1 MGNFR
6 MFIQFLRP
14 LRGKLILC
22 LLLTVMLT
30 ALSLTPPI
38 LLKFLADDVMTDG
51 QWNML
56 LVVIAVM
63 MAVPVGRG
71 LVSAVTTWLVHLV
84 GQKLIFDMRLHIY
97 RHLQSLSMRF
107 FNQMSTG
114 AIMQRVM
121 SDVNAV
127 RSAVT
132 TQTISLVTDA
142 AACVFA
148 LSMCFW
154 LNWRMALLVTLVLP
168 LYVINYRY
176 FVRRIRDANIAYR
189 SKMDDICGTLQ
200 ERLSAPAMVKSFSRE
215 HAETQQFI
223 EDTRET
229 YNIAKGAVTYRT
241 SFTAASSLISGI
253 GSTFVYF
260 LGCYMIVRTGMGYGS
275 VIAFMSYTAALFTPA
290 IHFSEMFNM
299 FEQVK
304 VSLDRIAELLNV
316 RAEIT
321 DVENPVHV
329 KRFDGHVTFENV
341 DFGYNPGELILHDV
355 NLDIK
360 PGMQVAL
367 VGHTG
372 SGKTTVASL
381 LFRFYDVTSGRITID
396 GTDIRNIR
404 LADLR
409 RNLGVVMQDTLLFNI
424 SVRDNIRYGR
434 PGASDDEVVEVARL
448 AEIHSHVESLPDG
461 YDTLIG
467 PGGVKLSAGQSQ
479 RLAIARAVL
488 TDPAILVLDEATSAL
503 DTESERLIQTALKRV
518 MAGRT
523 SFVIAHRLSTI
534 VSADLIVVVHKGRI
548 IETGRHIDL
557 LRKKGG
563 HYRELCMEQ
572 FAALMPGAHKTQV
585 TAGAHANT
593 ARANQPEAERARV
606 RQTG

>member
-1 MGNFR
+1 MSSLTRFSK
-6 MFIQFLRP
+6 FLRP
-14 LRGKLILC
+14 VRGKLVLC
-22 LLLTVMLT
+22 VVLTITLTV
-30 ALSLTPPI
+30 LSLTPPV
-38 LLKFLADDVMTDG
+38 LLKFLADDIITNG

-56 LVVIAVM
+56 LVVIGMM

-71 LVSAVTTWLVHLV
+71 LVSALTTYVVQLV

-97 RHLQSLSMRF
+97 RHLQTLSMRF
-107 FNQMSTG
+107 YNEMSTG

-132 TQTISLVTDA
+132 KQTISLITDA
-142 AACVFA
+142 AACAFA

-154 LNWRMALLVTLVLP
+154 LNWRMALLVALVLP

-189 SKMDDICGTLQ
+189 SKMDSICGTLQ

-215 HAETQQFI
+215 RAETQRFI

-229 YNIAKGAVTYRT
+229 YNIARGSVTYRT
-241 SFTAASSLISGI
+241 SFTAASKLISGI
-253 GSTFVYF
+253 GSTMVYF
-260 LGCYMIVRTGMGYGS
+260 LGCYMVVRGQMGYGA
-275 VIAFMSYTAALFTPA
+275 VIAFMSYTAALFAPA
-290 IHFSEMFNM
+290 IRFSEMFNIL
-299 FEQVK
+299 EQVK
-304 VSLDRIAELLNV
+304 VSLDRIGELLTVNPEIVDAPNAVAV
-316 RAEIT
+316 R
-321 DVENPVHV
+321 
-329 KRFDGHVTFENV
+329 RFAGHVVFDNV
-341 DFGYNPGELILHDV
+341 DFGYQPNELVLHNI
-355 NLDIK
+355 NLDIE

-372 SGKTTVASL
+372 SGKTTIANL
-381 LFRFYDVTSGRITID
+381 LFRFYDVTAGRILVD
-396 GTDIRNIR
+396 GMDIRNIK

-409 RNLGVVMQDTLLFNI
+409 RNLGVVMQDTLLFNMSI
-424 SVRDNIRYGR
+424 RDNIRYGR
-434 PGASDDEVVEVARL
+434 PGASDEEVIEVAKL
-448 AEIHSHVESLPDG
+448 AEIHSHIESLPEG
-461 YDTLIG
+461 YDTLVG

-479 RLAIARAVL
+479 RLAIARAIL

-534 VSADLIVVVHKGRI
+534 VNADLIVVLDKGRI
-548 IETGRHIDL
+548 IEMGRHIEL
-557 LRKKGG
+557 LRLKG

-572 FAALMPGAHKTQV
+572 FAALMPGAPA
-585 TAGAHANT
+585 AGVPKKADT
-593 ARANQPEAERARV
+593 EAVRARV